1 MNWQTK
7 RSAPNLG
14 TQWGRMDFL
23 SLFLLYVFLVLLTI
37 LLVCFYSGRKQ
48 SIPSRLITCITQVLL
63 HIVPSQVQGAAHW
76 VLHGL
81 FHKRNCTFVVLH
93 LLLETLVYGEYSWE
107 VFGYCQELEFSSHFL
122 FLPYLL
128 LAVNIGFFILCCKT
142 NPGTI
147 TKSNQVQFLHAYAYD
162 GVMFEKGV
170 ECSTCK
176 VRKPARSKHCG
187 VCNSCVHRFDHHCVW
202 VNNCIGAFNIRY
214 FLLYLLTLNSMAV
227 SIAVLT
233 ASFLIQVVLLS
244 NMMQGYYTDDQ
255 GQERPIDAFFLIQ
268 HLFLTFPRIVFMLGF
283 VVVLSIVLGSYFCFT
298 LYLILTNQTSNE
310 WFKSARYKCSSSE
323 DDTRQRGYK
332 NIYSRGI
339 QGNIT
344 EILKPI
350 MSPEKKQR

>member
-23 SLFLLYVFLVLLTI
+23 SLFLLYVFMVLLTI

-63 HIVPSQVQGAAHW
+63 RIVPSQVQGAAHW

-93 LLLETLVYGEYSWE
+93 LLLEALVYGEYSWE

-122 FLPYLL
+122 LLPYLL
-128 LAVNIGFFILCCKT
+128 LAVNTGFFILCSKT
-142 NPGTI
+142 NP
-147 TKSNQVQFLHAYAYD
+147 
-162 GVMFEKGV
+162 
-170 ECSTCK
+170 
-176 VRKPARSKHCG
+176 G

-214 FLLYLLTLNSMAV
+214 FLLYLLTLTSMAI
-227 SIAVLT
+227 SLAVLT
-233 ASFLIQVVLLS
+233 ATFLIQVVLLS